1 MNEETSLKTSQRWV
15 IKIGSGLLTSNES
28 GLNTKVID
36 AWTEQIAL
44 LKTQGYQ
51 IVIVSSGAV
60 AEGIKRLGWEKRPKT
75 LHQLQAA
82 AAVGQAGL
90 IEAYEVR
97 FNKHKLITAQI
108 LLVHEDLSSRS
119 RYLNAKQTLSS
130 LLSNNVIPIINEND
144 TVATDEIRF
153 GDNDTLAGL
162 VTNLIDADRLLILTD
177 QNGVFTDDPRKNLEA
192 RFIKSCDIGDPIL
205 EEIAKGSGNSLGR
218 GGMITKIKAAK
229 LAARSGADTIIANGL
244 EENIIY
250 RLSQKEL
257 IGTKLTHKNEP
268 ISAKK
273 QWLSNSLQSNGYLTI
288 DEGAK
293 KVIKVNGK
301 SLLPIGVT
309 HVQGEFYRGDLVVCI
324 DKNGKE
330 IAKGLVNYNSEEV
343 KKIAGNSS
351 DKIFDILGYDSGD
364 ELIHRDNLA
373 ILS

>member
-1 MNEETSLKTSQRWV
+1 MEN
-15 IKIGSGLLTSNES
+15 
-28 GLNTKVID
+28 
-36 AWTEQIAL
+36 
-44 LKTQGYQ
+44 
-51 IVIVSSGAV
+51 
-60 AEGIKRLGWEKRPKT
+60 
-75 LHQLQAA
+75 
-82 AAVGQAGL
+82 
-90 IEAYEVR
+90 
-97 FNKHKLITAQI
+97 
-108 LLVHEDLSSRS
+108 LSSRS

-177 QNGVFTDDPRKNLEA
+177 QNGVFTDDPRKDINA
-192 RFIKSCDIGDPIL
+192 KFIKSCDIDDPVL

-229 LAARSGADTIIANGL
+229 LAARSGAQTIIANGL
-244 EENIIY
+244 EKNIIY

-257 IGTKLTHKNEP
+257 IGTKLTHKKKP
-268 ISAKK
+268 ISEKK

-293 KVIKVNGK
+293 KVLKINGK

-309 HVQGEFYRGDLVVCI
+309 QVQGEFLRGDLVLCI

-343 KKIAGNSS
+343 KKIAGNPSE
-351 DKIFDILGYDSGD
+351 KILDILGYDGGD

-373 ILS
+373 ILN

>member
-1 MNEETSLKTSQRWV
+1 MIEETNLKTSQRWV
-15 IKIGSGLLTSNES
+15 IKIGSGLLTSNGS
-28 GLNTKVID
+28 GLNTTMID
-36 AWTEQIAL
+36 SWAEQIAL
-44 LKTQGYQ
+44 LKSQGYQ

-60 AEGIKRLGWEKRPKT
+60 AEGIKRLGWKNRPKT

-90 IEAYEVR
+90 IEAYEIR
-97 FNKHKLITAQI
+97 FNKHKIITAQV
-108 LLVHEDLSSRS
+108 LLVHEDLSLRS

-162 VTNLIDADRLLILTD
+162 VTNLIDADQLLILTD
-177 QNGVFTDDPRKNLEA
+177 QNGVFTDDPRKDINA
-192 RFIKSCDIGDPIL
+192 KFIKSCDIDDPVL

-229 LAARSGADTIIANGL
+229 LAARSGAQTIIANGL
-244 EENIIY
+244 EKNIIY

-257 IGTKLTHKNEP
+257 IGTKLTHKKKP
-268 ISAKK
+268 ISEKK

-293 KVIKVNGK
+293 KVLKIKGK

-309 HVQGEFYRGDLVVCI
+309 QVQGEFLRGDLVLCI

-343 KKIAGNSS
+343 KKIAGNPSE
-351 DKIFDILGYDSGD
+351 KILDILGYDGGD

-373 ILS
+373 ILN